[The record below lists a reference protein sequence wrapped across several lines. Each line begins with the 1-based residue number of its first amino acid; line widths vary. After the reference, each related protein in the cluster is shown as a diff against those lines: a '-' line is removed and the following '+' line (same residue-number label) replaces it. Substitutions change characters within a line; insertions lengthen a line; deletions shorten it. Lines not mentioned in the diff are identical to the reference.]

1 MYLLALQLGTFPA
14 RHPIPVYT
22 VMSLNTWPFD
32 GEYALELGRA
42 PKQPFDVEYNE
53 QPLDI
58 GVSYFHGNLF
68 ENKEPVNLR

>member
-1 MYLLALQLGTFPA
+1 
-14 RHPIPVYT
+14 
-22 VMSLNTWPFD
+22 MSLNTWPFD